1 MRKFTVVDLVLVGVI
16 IGIGILANAD
26 TTYATASQPNNLSDI
41 YNVAKNAV
49 TGIYGALF
57 TIAAGVIGIIEYF
70 MSGKNIGMLFTC
82 VVVGVAPHVLIGLIG
97 LLFPSVETGAS
108 TSPITQ

>member
-1 MRKFTVVDLVLVGVI
+1 MRKFRAVDWAMVGII
-16 IGIGILANAD
+16 IGAGLLANAD
-26 TTYATASQPNNLSDI
+26 PACAATIANLASIYTT
-41 YNVAKNAV
+41 AKNAI

-97 LLFPSVETGAS
+97 LLFPEVETGQS
-108 TSPITQ
+108 TTPTTQ

>member
-1 MRKFTVVDLVLVGVI
+1 MRKFTVVDWVMVGI
-16 IGIGILANAD
+16 IISAGLLANAD
-26 TTYATASQPNNLSDI
+26 PVFATSITNLATVYATA
-41 YNVAKNAV
+41 KNAI

-82 VVVGVAPHVLIGLIG
+82 VVVGVAPHVIIGLIG
-97 LLFPSVETGAS
+97 LLFPEVETGQS
-108 TSPITQ
+108 TTPTTQ